1 MNVIRMILNES
12 KEPKNEAVV
21 IRGKDKYFSRGGKFY
36 HYDSTGKRTE
46 ISADDYEKAVGP
58 RVQGRPDVGAK
69 AQNKNSISLTING
82 KKYSASHPEMTGKEL
97 AQKVSDIAKHS
108 PGRAIQW
115 LKKNGQI
122 SHVGDTNQKGKEPK
136 KDPQ

>member
-1 MNVIRMILNES
+1 MNVIRSLLS
-12 KEPKNEAVV
+12 ASTKNEAVV
-21 IRGKDKYFSRGGKFY
+21 IRGNNKYFSRGGKFY
-36 HYDSTGKRTE
+36 HYDASGKRTE
-46 ISADDYEKAVGP
+46 ISQADYEKAVGP
-58 RVQGRPDVGAK
+58 RVSGRPDVGAK
-69 AQNKNSISLTING
+69 AQNKNSIKLTING
-82 KKYSASHPEMTGKEL
+82 RTYSASHPDMTGKEL

-122 SHVGDTNQKGKEPK
+122 SHVGDPGQKGKEPK